1 MLQPV
6 KLLINLSYI
15 PLLLLLRIVVT
26 AAHDNISRVDFVNEL
41 EIVWAPGVFLFLL
54 ATIVDACFKQ
64 SKSETRHI
72 LFVKQGLTFF
82 ITCIIFF
89 LLLSS
94 IFPLSDYDGVFTLI
108 AIMAIGEILRFVLKI
123 VLLPKP

>member
-89 LLLSS
+89 C
-94 IFPLSDYDGVFTLI
+94 FCHQFFRYLI
-108 AIMAIGEILRFVLKI
+108 MTEFLR
-123 VLLPKP
+123 